1 MSHTLTYKV
10 CSKCK
15 DIKHWHKFSK
25 DRRNN
30 DGLQSQCKDC
40 VSLCHKRRYDSKRN
54 EILQAKKDHHQNNK
68 DSINAKK
75 KEYRKL
81 NPEKIRDSE
90 WRKKGIDPQQ
100 ARQAFAKSNQCQIC
114 RSTTRLVPDH
124 SHDTGIVRGILCN
137 KCNLGIGLFSDNPEL
152 LQNAVGYLQSAAGPV
167 S

>member
-1 MSHTLTYKV
+1 MSHTLAYKV

-15 DIKHWHKFSK
+15 ETKHWHKFSK
-25 DRRNN
+25 DRRNS
-30 DGLQSQCKDC
+30 DGLQSQCKGC
-40 VSLCHKRRYDSKRN
+40 TSLCHKRRYDSKRSD
-54 EILQAKKDHHQNNK
+54 ILQAKKDYHQDNK

-81 NPEKIRDSE
+81 NPGKIRDSE
-90 WRKKGIDPQQ
+90 WRKKGIDPRQ

-114 RSTTRLVPDH
+114 ESTIRLVPDH

-137 KCNLGIGLFSDNPEL
+137 KCNLGIGLFNDNPEL
-152 LQNAVGYLQSAAGPV
+152 LKNAVGYLQSAVGPV